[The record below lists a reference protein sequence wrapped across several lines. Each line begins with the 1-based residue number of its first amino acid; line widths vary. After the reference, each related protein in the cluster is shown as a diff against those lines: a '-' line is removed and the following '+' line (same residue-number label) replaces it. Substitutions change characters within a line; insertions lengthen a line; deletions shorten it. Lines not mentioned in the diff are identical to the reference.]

1 MIEGPYE
8 EQILDAV
15 DVCSNCFRIRMVE
28 RIGKARSRGTLDDEF
43 TAHFERRKQ
52 TTEIAYGPAE
62 SVTDQKGVFCTD
74 CGTESPHHR
83 VWDADDIDKE
93 RFKGLIV
100 NLEATL
106 RQKGVDLKRE
116 TMARVALQAFEVD
129 ERGPDES
136 LSVAVDA
143 GTIASVAHDSSEA
156 DAECDT

>member
-1 MIEGPYE
+1 
-8 EQILDAV
+8 
-15 DVCSNCFRIRMVE
+15 MVE
-28 RIGKARSRGTLDDEF
+28 RIGKARGTLADEF

-52 TTEIAYGPAE
+52 TTEIAYGPAD

-93 RFKGLIV
+93 RFKSLIV

-143 GTIASVAHDSSEA
+143 GTIASVAHDTASGSSPET

>member
-8 EQILDAV
+8 DLILDGS
-15 DVCSNCFRIRMVE
+15 DVCANCFQVRSVE
-28 RIGKARSRGTLDDEF
+28 RIGKARGTLANEF
-43 TAHFERRKQ
+43 SVHFERKKA
-52 TTEIAYGPAE
+52 TTEIAYGPAD
-62 SVTDQKGVFCTD
+62 SVTDQKGVFCD
-74 CGTESPHHR
+74 PCGTESPFHR
-83 VWDADDIDKE
+83 IWDADDIDKE
-93 RFKGLIV
+93 RFKLLIV

-143 GTIASVAHDSSEA
+143 GTIASVARDTPEA